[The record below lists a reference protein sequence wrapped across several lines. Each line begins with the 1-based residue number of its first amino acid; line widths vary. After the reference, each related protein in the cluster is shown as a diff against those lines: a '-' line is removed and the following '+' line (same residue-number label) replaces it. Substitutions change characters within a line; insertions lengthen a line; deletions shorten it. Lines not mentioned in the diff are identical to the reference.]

1 VILCSL
7 GIRYK
12 SYCSNVGRTFMI
24 DPTPV
29 RRASS
34 PVPFIFPSSRCFV
47 RSGQA
52 SERQKLTTVHD
63 DDVEQEQEKNYLF
76 VAELQKF
83 ALAELKD
90 GVVCKD
96 FYQKVVDKIQADRP
110 DLAERFVKSAGFGV
124 SPPLPFP
131 SVSKCLR
138 GGKSRGLITD

>member
-1 VILCSL
+1 
-7 GIRYK
+7 
-12 SYCSNVGRTFMI
+12 MI